1 MITRILLFVA
11 TNLAIVGMVAI
22 VLTILGGVGLAV
34 GPEHLP
40 LVPIAAA
47 CMAWGVLGACI
58 SLWLCRGITKRAL
71 HIQLLDGR
79 TGDNDLDWLHATTSR
94 LARQAKIPT
103 PEIGVYES
111 AEVNALTTGR
121 SRRRSLVAVSRG
133 LLRNMS
139 REEIEGVL
147 GHEVAHIA
155 NGDMVTMAL
164 LQGVLNSFVLF
175 FVRLVALALG
185 RRVSE
190 RVSRVATLVVRIG
203 LEFLLGLLGTAI
215 VAWFSRRR
223 EFRADAGG
231 AALAGRPA
239 MLAALAQLVRTRDR
253 IDGSWPA
260 LAAFKIAGSGT
271 WFELL
276 ASHPAPERRLAV
288 LEHAGRS
295 R

>member
-1 MITRILLFVA
+1 MLTRILLVLA
-11 TNLAIVGMVAI
+11 TNLAVFGMVAI
-22 VLTILGGVGLAV
+22 VLSVLGIVGLAV

-40 LVPIAAA
+40 LLPIAAG
-47 CMAWGVLGACI
+47 CMAWGVLGACV
-58 SLWLCRGITKRAL
+58 SLFLYRWIAKRAL
-71 HIQLLDGR
+71 NVRLLDGQ
-79 TGDNDLDWLHATTSR
+79 TGDNDLDWLHATASR
-94 LARQAKIPT
+94 LSRKAGIPR

-133 LLRNMS
+133 LLHNMS

-190 RVSRVATLVVRIG
+190 RVSRIATLVIRIA
-203 LEFLLGLLGTAI
+203 LEFLLGLLGSTI

-231 AALAGRPA
+231 SALAGRSA

-253 IDGSWPA
+253 IDSSWPA
-260 LAAFKIAGSGT
+260 LAAFKIAGGGT

-276 ASHPAPERRLAV
+276 ASHPPPERRLAA
-288 LEHAGRS
+288 LEEAQRS